1 MKKINNIGTEGFQT
15 HTIPLD
21 TGDITLQIRF
31 YASVEIWQMSVEY
44 QDKSINGVKLSAGV
58 THIRSANLPFDFILE
73 DTTGNGIDPYKQD
86 DFSTERCIL
95 YLLDADETEAIRG
108 QAVG

>member
-1 MKKINNIGTEGFQT
+1 MKKINNISTEGFQT

-31 YASVEIWQMSVEY
+31 YSSVEMWQMSISF
-44 QDKSINGVKLSAGV
+44 QDKSLNGVKLSTGTIHALA
-58 THIRSANLPFDFILE
+58 SNFPFDFIVD
-73 DTTGNGIDPYKQD
+73 DTTGNGVDPYKQD

-95 YLLDADETEAIRG
+95 YMLEADEIEAIRG
-108 QAVG
+108 QDVE